1 MKYKENETL
10 EEVTVTN
17 SLPEESSANTLEKDD
32 LSLTI
37 RKTINLRIKIL
48 EDSLTDLKNAL
59 IQLEDLYNERDDYWS
74 TCCHSNRYIY

>member
-32 LSLTI
+32 LSLNI

-59 IQLEDLYNERDDYWS
+59 IQLENLYNERDD
-74 TCCHSNRYIY
+74 

>member
-17 SLPEESSANTLEKDD
+17 SLPEESSTNTVEKDD

-59 IQLEDLYNERDDYWS
+59 IQLEDLYNERDD
-74 TCCHSNRYIY
+74 

>member
-17 SLPEESSANTLEKDD
+17 SLPEESSDDTSEKDD

-59 IQLEDLYNERDDYWS
+59 IQLEDLYNERDD
-74 TCCHSNRYIY
+74 

>member
-17 SLPEESSANTLEKDD
+17 SLPEESSVDTSEKDD

-59 IQLEDLYNERDDYWS
+59 MQLEDLYNERDD
-74 TCCHSNRYIY
+74 